1 MSIVRQL
8 VQIAVVEALRGHTI
22 ALENVFD
29 STMDTVPGL
38 LKGGAQPVLVFSIEE
53 SVETVDDAT
62 DGFLGRGGVL
72 TGMMQSAVASGKQIT
87 DGEGTV
93 IVPVLGETDS
103 AYEALLNIVD
113 RQWRTVLHD
122 HENPWSMVF
131 RDLVVSIGAI
141 RTVRATDPET
151 GTKHACRFAQFEIET
166 MPEPLPGDPI
176 ADAVSAGLALMASD
190 GDAAYAALADT
201 WHELLTSGSDLQDW
215 QRLQSA
221 LLASNGELLAVGLG
235 PIEED
240 EDGETPDM
248 TAGTLVVNDGDP
260 IEVTEP

>member
-8 VQIAVVEALRGHTI
+8 VQIAVVEALRGRTI

-38 LKGGAQPVLVFSIEE
+38 LKGGAKPVLVFSIEE

-62 DGFLGRGGVL
+62 DGLLGRGGLL

-113 RQWRTVLHD
+113 RQWRAVLHD

-131 RDLVVSIGAI
+131 RDLVVSIGPI

-176 ADAVSAGLALMASD
+176 ADAISAGLALMEND

-201 WHELLTSGSDLQDW
+201 WQELLISGSDWQDW
-215 QRLQSA
+215 EKLQSA
-221 LLASNGELLAVGLG
+221 LFASNSELLAVGLG
-235 PIEED
+235 PIEGD
-240 EDGETPDM
+240 VDRETPEFEEGVID
-248 TAGTLVVNDGDP
+248 AEGAQPVDVAP
-260 IEVTEP
+260 